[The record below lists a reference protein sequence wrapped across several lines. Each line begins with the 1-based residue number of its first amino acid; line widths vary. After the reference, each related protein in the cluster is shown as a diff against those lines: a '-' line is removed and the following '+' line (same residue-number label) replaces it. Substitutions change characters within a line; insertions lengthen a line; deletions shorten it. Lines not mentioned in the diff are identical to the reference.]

1 VTTATT
7 SRPFTARFTVRTY
20 ELDRNGHLNGSVYV
34 QWADHA
40 RWECACAAG
49 VSVDDLIGSGV
60 GPVNLETTVR
70 FHRELR
76 AGAEVEV
83 SCAFEWSDGKTMRV
97 LQEFRTTDGT
107 LVAELVSVGGLL
119 DLRERRLVSDPRECW
134 RGLAR
139 DPGLLGL

>member
-1 VTTATT
+1 MTQLATK
-7 SRPFTARFTVRTY
+7 PFTARFTVRSY
-20 ELDRNGHLNGSVYV
+20 ELDQNGHLNGAVYV

-40 RWECACAAG
+40 RWECSQAAG
-49 VSVDDLIGSGV
+49 VSVDELVASGV
-60 GPVNLETTVR
+60 GPVNLETTLR

-83 SCAFEWSDGKTMRV
+83 SCAFEWGEGKTMRV
-97 LQEFRTTDGT
+97 IQEFRTADGT

-119 DLRERRLVSDPRECW
+119 DLHERRLVSDPRERW